1 MFPTVINIGH
11 RAIYGFIQ
19 IGRGFLLLSEIVA
32 QLPNAWRMRREV
44 LDQMHIVA
52 IGSMPLVIT
61 TAVFVGAVTA
71 VQAVYQ
77 MQAYVPMVFLGTVIS
92 KSVFIELG
100 PVLTALVVGGR
111 LCANYAAELGTMK
124 VTEQI
129 DAMEIMAIDPIRYLA
144 LPRFIA
150 AVLMLP
156 VATIIANTVAI
167 LGGFLVSVMTLDV
180 TAATFIEGMRAYFV
194 SSDLLGGLFK
204 SFIFGGIIALS
215 GIHYG
220 MSTEGGAEGV
230 GRATMGAVVACM
242 LSILVA
248 DYILAAVLFQ
258 ILFV

>member
-1 MFPTVINIGH
+1 
-11 RAIYGFIQ
+11 
-19 IGRGFLLLSEIVA
+19 
-32 QLPNAWRMRREV
+32 
-44 LDQMHIVA
+44 
-52 IGSMPLVIT
+52 
-61 TAVFVGAVTA
+61 
-71 VQAVYQ
+71 
-77 MQAYVPMVFLGTVIS
+77 
-92 KSVFIELG
+92 
-100 PVLTALVVGGR
+100 
-111 LCANYAAELGTMK
+111 MK

-156 VATIIANTVAI
+156 IATIIANTVAI
-167 LGGFLVSVMTLDV
+167 LGGFLVSVITLDV

-248 DYILAAVLFQ
+248 DYILAAVLSQ
-258 ILFV
+258 ILFA